1 MCKDLVLITFN
12 LKSITMEVTDLFRLF
27 KENNLFNETIVLNRS
42 DYLSISGMVDANV
55 YFVEEGSLKIF
66 VINDS
71 EEQIIRFGYKNN
83 IVASLDSFLSG
94 KPSDFYIQALKR
106 TTVKVILKTDLIS
119 FFNSDSEY
127 LKIWI
132 SVLENLVLQHME
144 REKDLLIVSPKARY
158 ERVLKRSPQ
167 VFQEIPNK
175 HIANYLRMTP
185 ETLSRLKKS

>member
-1 MCKDLVLITFN
+1 MCNDLVLITFN